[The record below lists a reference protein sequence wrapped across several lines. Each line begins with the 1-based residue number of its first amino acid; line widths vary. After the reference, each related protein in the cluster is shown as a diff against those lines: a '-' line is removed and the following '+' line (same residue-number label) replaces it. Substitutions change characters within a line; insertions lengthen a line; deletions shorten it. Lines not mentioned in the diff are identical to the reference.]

1 VSELTLAGTY
11 FHNFRETIMPIAHFS
26 AIAITLFIAALV
38 PSANAQTKEQDH
50 PLVSRFP
57 GSEIKEYSLKE
68 FDEFTIPVGPYRKGK
83 FTAVQKLEGKVTRIR
98 YVNPAN
104 RSTLEIVRNYE
115 QALQKAGFQIVF
127 SCGAEDCA
135 DSGTLTQVPGF
146 EMWCVN
152 VGIQCPEAMRYVVGK
167 LTRDKEN
174 VYVAAKVLN
183 NAGPRADTVLYV
195 IELKPMQTGMVTVNA
210 QALAEDITKTGHVAI
225 YGIYFDTAK
234 AVIKPESK
242 PVINEIGKLLKSQAA
257 LKLHVVGHTDNA
269 GNLATNMTL
278 SKQRAEAVVNAVVSE
293 HGIAAGRLIA
303 NGVGPLAPVAS
314 NGAEDGRARNRR
326 VELVAQ

>member
-1 VSELTLAGTY
+1 V
-11 FHNFRETIMPIAHFS
+11 NTIKERIMRIAHVA
-26 AIAITLFIAALV
+26 AIAITLLAAGV
-38 PSANAQTKEQDH
+38 ATSANAQTKEQDH

-57 GSEIKEYSLKE
+57 GSDIKEYSLKE

-83 FTAVQKLEGKVTRIR
+83 FTAMQKLEGKVTRIR

-127 SCGAEDCA
+127 SCGGEDCG
-135 DSGTLTQVPGF
+135 DSGTLDQVPGF
-146 EMWCVN
+146 GMWCVN
-152 VGIQCPEAMRYVVGK
+152 VGVQCPEAMRYVVGK
-167 LTRDKEN
+167 LTRGKDN

-183 NAGPRADTVLYV
+183 NAAPRADTILYV

-210 QALAEDITKTGHVAI
+210 QALAEDITRTGHVAI

-242 PVINEIGKLLKSQAA
+242 PVIDEIAKLLNSQAT
-257 LKLHVVGHTDNA
+257 LKIHVVGHTDNV
-269 GNLATNMTL
+269 GSLAANMAL
-278 SKQRAEAVVNAVVSE
+278 SKQRAEAVVNAVVNE
-293 HGIAAGRLIA
+293 HRIAAARMIA

-314 NGAEDGRARNRR
+314 NAAEEGRAKNRR